1 MRQRILEL
9 VWQGVVR
16 PMTVTESSRLR
27 RVFKAMLPMRIVC
40 LAASSGIT
48 RIAVLSDELEVMPA
62 LPLGDVIVEEL
73 GVDVPYGSLLV
84 LCDEDTVGQPMAYED
99 LSFDMGVAVGKVLL
113 TVLRRGI
120 FPLERENEALYTMA
134 CAYDRMAR
142 TTAMQNLGLIPGEFS
157 KALAGTL
164 GSYWAGSRLIPQGQ
178 CGLIPD
184 GGYLA
189 SPELRQYLMMLDPG
203 FAAPAYGQV
212 PSGLL
217 AFAGGPRSFPEWLEH
232 VRDAVNGVLGERRHR
247 LIRS

>member
-9 VWQGVVR
+9 VWQGAVR
-16 PMTVTESSRLR
+16 PMSVTESSRLR

-40 LAASSGIT
+40 LAAAAGVS
-48 RIAVLSDELEVMPA
+48 RISVLSDELEVMPA
-62 LPLGDVIVEEL
+62 LPLGDVIDEEL
-73 GVDVPYGSLLV
+73 GIDVPYGSLLV
-84 LCDEDTVGQPMAYED
+84 LCDEDSVTQPMAYED
-99 LSFDMGVAVGKVLL
+99 LSFDMGTAVGKVLL

-120 FPLERENEALYTMA
+120 FPLERENEALYVMA
-134 CAYDRMAR
+134 CAFDRMAR
-142 TTAMQNLGLIPGEFS
+142 TSEMQNLGLIPGEFS

-164 GSYWAGSRLIPQGQ
+164 GAYWAGSQLMPQDR
-178 CGLIPD
+178 CGMIPD
-184 GGYLA
+184 CGYLA

-217 AFAGGPRSFPEWLEH
+217 AFSGGPRSFPEWLEQ
-232 VRDAVNGVLGERRHR
+232 VRDVVNSLLGERRHR